1 MTHGRYLVT
10 GNREYRGHQPG
21 TIFEAAL
28 APGPEQRAVARGDIQ
43 LLERITPSIEP
54 GSYTLPEPWPPEA
67 SETQTPTEA
76 PQGASCM

>member
-21 TIFEAAL
+21 TIFEAAID
-28 APGPEQRAVARGDIQ
+28 PGPERRAVERGAIQ

-54 GSYTLPEPWPPEA
+54 GSYQLPEPWPPEA
-67 SETQTPTEA
+67 SEAPSTEA
-76 PQGASCM
+76 PQRASRM

>member
-28 APGPEQRAVARGDIQ
+28 APGPERRAVERGAIQ

-54 GSYTLPEPWPPEA
+54 GSYELPEPWPPEA
-67 SETQTPTEA
+67 SESQSTEA